1 MGEEN
6 KNWFARHR
14 TAVLGIAIAV
24 LILNLVVMVVVPTQT
39 PVELS
44 QTVTEYALD
53 DEAFAQTH
61 TLTLTGTLTKSM
73 LHKSLFHGTLTVSG
87 IDGMEQPYMLMLTRE
102 DGKWVGL
109 SDAPFSSIS
118 AGKDMDELLIVLQ
131 SGQDAGTEP
140 GSVHFLA
147 PDTGNRHA
155 ALVRLYTYYPAYRT
169 KQSTFLCTFYSN
181 HPLNFPSPARI
192 LLL

>member
-24 LILNLVVMVVVPTQT
+24 LILNVVVLAVVPTQT

-53 DEAFAQTH
+53 DEAFAQPH

-73 LHKSLFHGTLTVSG
+73 LHKSLFHGTLTISG
-87 IDGMEQPYMLMLTRE
+87 Y
-102 DGKWVGL
+102 
-109 SDAPFSSIS
+109 
-118 AGKDMDELLIVLQ
+118 DELDDMTLHLERKNKRWQGNFNTAAGQPMTTVVHELYGTKNFESLVLDLWT
-131 SGQDAGTEP
+131 SIEEADDGRMHYEFDLPAA
-140 GSVHFLA
+140 HILA
-147 PDTGNRHA
+147 LGADSRQA
-155 ALVRLYTYYPAYRT
+155 ALRRYQGYVDFAQ
-169 KQSTFLCTFYSN
+169 K
-181 HPLNFPSPARI
+181 
-192 LLL
+192 